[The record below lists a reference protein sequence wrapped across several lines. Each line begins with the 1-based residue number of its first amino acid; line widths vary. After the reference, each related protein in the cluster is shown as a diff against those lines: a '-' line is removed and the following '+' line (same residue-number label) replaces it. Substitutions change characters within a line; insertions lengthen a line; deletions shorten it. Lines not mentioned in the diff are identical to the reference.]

1 MHIENDQFIRK
12 IIAKFPSAFR
22 DAKALGIGT
31 FDVVGSEGQ
40 YFSGGDY
47 QGLDLLPGDGVDIVC
62 PAQDYDAPDNT
73 YDTIISSECF
83 EHTPYYKETMI
94 NAHRMLKPGGLLLIT
109 CATTGRA
116 KHGTKS
122 LEIESKRKFPNWKT
136 MPNVMKENWDN
147 DYYQN
152 LTEADFMKAIDLD
165 LSFSAYEFEI
175 EEPHCDLYFWG
186 IKR

>member
-47 QGLDLLPGDGVDIVC
+47 QGLDLMPGKGVDIVC
-62 PAQDYDAPDNT
+62 AAQDYDAADNT

-83 EHTPYYKETMI
+83 EHNIAWKETLH
-94 NAHRMLKPGGLLLIT
+94 NAHRMLKHGGLLVIT
-109 CATTGRA
+109 CATTGR
-116 KHGTKS
+116 KEHGTARMEAASKLKYPHWKS
-122 LEIESKRKFPNWKT
+122 
-136 MPNVMKENWDN
+136 MPNVLLEGIDN

-165 LSFSAYEFEI
+165 EAFEFYEFEI
-175 EEPHCDLYFWG
+175 NEEHSDLYFYG
-186 IKR
+186 FKR